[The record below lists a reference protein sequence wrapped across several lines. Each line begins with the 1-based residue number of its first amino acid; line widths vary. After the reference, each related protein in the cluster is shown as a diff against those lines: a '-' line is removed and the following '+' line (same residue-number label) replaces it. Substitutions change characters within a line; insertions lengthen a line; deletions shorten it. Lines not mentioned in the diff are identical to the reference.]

1 MICTSIQNKTY
12 DEILAILDDP
22 WIEMAEIRLD
32 RCDLSDEEI
41 EDLFANTDTPLI
53 ATCRIV
59 EVGAKEAERRLG
71 VAIRAGARFADLEVE
86 ADAGFSK
93 RFRSACEECG
103 TEIIRSFHDYAGT
116 PDLEYLQQL
125 RDRCYRYGADIAK
138 IVVTAHTEDDVKR
151 VMALYGAGG
160 FNAHLSAHGGGRDG
174 ARKASDVGSPGAAGV
189 LGAEPPQTGKGLLA
203 FAMGPLG
210 RDTRIACLKAG
221 APFSYAT
228 LSDAEATAP
237 GQIDYITMHR
247 EVYGSWR
254 GFFRNSLQMP
264 ASKSFAQR
272 AIIAAALAD
281 GRSHLRG
288 YSPCADSES
297 ALEVAR
303 TLGAKVRIDGST
315 LTIDGI
321 GGAHTSLETLH
332 TGESGLLTRLMIPLM
347 AAINDCP
354 VTITGEKTLT
364 HRPLKGVSDIMASF
378 GVIVRESTV
387 PMRVE
392 GRIIPGVAEIS
403 GKDGSQLISGLLTA
417 LPLFDKPSTLIVT
430 DPKSIPYMF
439 ITCDVLKHFGIK
451 ISSEMEGDEKMIEEQ
466 DWSGCT
472 GVTFKI
478 RGGQKYHAADFD
490 IEGDWSSAAPFLVAG
505 ALYGKAE
512 VSGLDTSSLQADLS
526 IADIL
531 VEAGAVVSEMDGAVC
546 VSRAPLEAIS
556 VDLNN
561 APDIFPIVSVLA
573 AFCAGESVISG
584 VGRLVGKESN
594 RCEAILEMLS
604 GLGVQA
610 SVVGDELHVVGE
622 TLTSRLLNGR
632 LLRGGAFTSRG
643 DHRMAMAL
651 KIASLG
657 ASPAAGSASAGQA
670 PAQAAGLAGPI
681 TIDDT
686 ACVAKSFPGF
696 WEMFD

>member
-1 MICTSIQNKTY
+1 
-12 DEILAILDDP
+12 
-22 WIEMAEIRLD
+22 
-32 RCDLSDEEI
+32 
-41 EDLFANTDTPLI
+41 
-53 ATCRIV
+53 
-59 EVGAKEAERRLG
+59 
-71 VAIRAGARFADLEVE
+71 
-86 ADAGFSK
+86 
-93 RFRSACEECG
+93 
-103 TEIIRSFHDYAGT
+103 
-116 PDLEYLQQL
+116 
-125 RDRCYRYGADIAK
+125 
-138 IVVTAHTEDDVKR
+138 
-151 VMALYGAGG
+151 
-160 FNAHLSAHGGGRDG
+160 
-174 ARKASDVGSPGAAGV
+174 
-189 LGAEPPQTGKGLLA
+189 
-203 FAMGPLG
+203 
-210 RDTRIACLKAG
+210 
-221 APFSYAT
+221 
-228 LSDAEATAP
+228 
-237 GQIDYITMHR
+237 MHR
-247 EVYGSWR
+247 EVYGDWR

-288 YSPCADSES
+288 YSPCDDSES
-297 ALEVAR
+297 ALAVAR
-303 TLGAKVRIDGST
+303 ALGAKVRVDGST

-321 GGAHTSLETLH
+321 GGAHTNLETLH

-347 AAINDCP
+347 ATINDCP

-364 HRPLKGVSDIMASF
+364 RRPLKGVSDIMASF
-378 GVIVRESTV
+378 GVIVRENTV
-387 PMRVE
+387 PMRVD

-439 ITCDVLKHFGIK
+439 ITCDVLKRFGIK
-451 ISSEMEGDEKMIEEQ
+451 ISSEMEGDEKMLEEQ

-505 ALYGKAE
+505 ALFGKAE
-512 VSGLDTSSLQADLS
+512 VLGLDTSSLQADLT

-531 VEAGAVVSEMDGAVC
+531 VEAGAVVSELDDAVC
-546 VSRAPLEAIS
+546 VSRAPLEAFAA
-556 VDLNN
+556 DLNN

-594 RCEAILEMLS
+594 RCKAILEMLS

-610 SVVGDELHVVGE
+610 SVVGDDLHIVGE

-632 LLRGGAFTSRG
+632 LLHGGSFTSRG

-651 KIASLG
+651 KIASFG
-657 ASPAAGSASAGQA
+657 ATPAGPASA
-670 PAQAAGLAGPI
+670 AGPI
-681 TIDDT
+681 TIDDP

>member
-12 DEILAILDDP
+12 DEILALLDDP

-103 TEIIRSFHDYAGT
+103 TEIIRSFHDYSGT

-138 IVVTAHTEDDVKR
+138 IVVTAHSADDAAR
-151 VMALYGAGG
+151 VMDLYGDC
-160 FNAHLSAHGGGRDG
+160 NNL
-174 ARKASDVGSPGAAGV
+174 V
-189 LGAEPPQTGKGLLA
+189 A
-203 FAMGPLG
+203 FAMGEAG

-221 APFSYAT
+221 APFSYAS

-247 EVYGSWR
+247 EVYGNWR

-347 AAINDCP
+347 AAINDRP

-378 GVIVRESTV
+378 GVIVRENTV
-387 PMRVE
+387 PLHVE

-417 LPLFDKPSTLIVT
+417 LPLFDKPSTLIIT

-451 ISSEMEGDEKMIEEQ
+451 ISSEMEGDEKMLEEQ

-478 RGGQKYHAADFD
+478 RGGQH
-490 IEGDWSSAAPFLVAG
+490 
-505 ALYGKAE
+505 
-512 VSGLDTSSLQADLS
+512 
-526 IADIL
+526 
-531 VEAGAVVSEMDGAVC
+531 
-546 VSRAPLEAIS
+546 
-556 VDLNN
+556 
-561 APDIFPIVSVLA
+561 
-573 AFCAGESVISG
+573 
-584 VGRLVGKESN
+584 
-594 RCEAILEMLS
+594 
-604 GLGVQA
+604 
-610 SVVGDELHVVGE
+610 
-622 TLTSRLLNGR
+622 
-632 LLRGGAFTSRG
+632 
-643 DHRMAMAL
+643 
-651 KIASLG
+651 
-657 ASPAAGSASAGQA
+657 
-670 PAQAAGLAGPI
+670 
-681 TIDDT
+681 
-686 ACVAKSFPGF
+686 
-696 WEMFD
+696 

>member
-12 DEILAILDDP
+12 DEILALLDDP

-103 TEIIRSFHDYAGT
+103 TEIIRSFHDYSGT

-138 IVVTAHTEDDVKR
+138 IVVTAHSEDDVKR
-151 VMALYGAGG
+151 VMALYDAGG
-160 FNAHLSAHGGGRDG
+160 PNGR
-174 ARKASDVGSPGAAGV
+174 AMRE
-189 LGAEPPQTGKGLLA
+189 LGAPCGTQSRPLPVADGRGLLA

-221 APFSYAT
+221 APFSYAS

-347 AAINDCP
+347 ATINDCP

-417 LPLFDKPSTLIVT
+417 LPLFDKPSTLIIT

-451 ISSEMEGDEKMIEEQ
+451 ISSEMEGDEKMLEEQ

-505 ALYGKAE
+505 ALFGKAE

-657 ASPAAGSASAGQA
+657 AAK
-670 PAQAAGLAGPI
+670 PI

>member
-12 DEILAILDDP
+12 DEILALLDDP

-32 RCDLSDEEI
+32 RCALSDEEI

-93 RFRSACEECG
+93 RFRSMCEECG
-103 TEIIRSFHDYAGT
+103 TEIIRSFHDYSGT
-116 PDLEYLQQL
+116 PDLEYLQQV

-138 IVVTAHTEDDVKR
+138 VV
-151 VMALYGAGG
+151 VMAHNAEDATRIIELY
-160 FNAHLSAHGGGRDG
+160 DG
-174 ARKASDVGSPGAAGV
+174 HPLV
-189 LGAEPPQTGKGLLA
+189 A
-203 FAMGPLG
+203 FAMGPEG
-210 RDTRIACLKAG
+210 RETRIECLKAG
-221 APFSYAT
+221 APFSYAC
-228 LSDAEATAP
+228 LPEEATAP

-254 GFFRNSLQMP
+254 GFFRNSLQVP

-272 AIIAAALAD
+272 AIIAASLAD

-288 YSPCADSES
+288 YSPCDDSES
-297 ALEVAR
+297 ALAVAR
-303 TLGAKVRIDGST
+303 ALGAKVRVDGSK

-321 GGAHTSLETLH
+321 GGAHTNLETLH

-347 AAINDCP
+347 ATINDCP

-364 HRPLKGVSDIMASF
+364 RRPLKGVSDIMASF

-387 PMRVE
+387 PMHVD

-439 ITCDVLKHFGIK
+439 ITCDVLKRFGIK
-451 ISSEMEGDEKMIEEQ
+451 ISSEMEGDEKMLEEQ

-512 VSGLDTSSLQADLS
+512 VSGLDTSSLQADLT

-531 VEAGAVVSEMDGAVC
+531 VEAGAVVSELDEAVC
-546 VSRAPLEAIS
+546 VSRAPLEAFAA
-556 VDLNN
+556 DLNN

-604 GLGVQA
+604 GLGVEA
-610 SVVGDELHVVGE
+610 SVVGDDLHIVGE

-632 LLRGGAFTSRG
+632 LLHGGTFTSRG

-657 ASPAAGSASAGQA
+657 VSPAAGSASAGQA

-681 TIDDT
+681 AIDDT

>member
-1 MICTSIQNKTY
+1 MICTCIQNKSY
-12 DEILAILDDP
+12 DEIFSLLDDP

-32 RCDLSDEEI
+32 RCSLSDEEI
-41 EDLFANTDTPLI
+41 EDLFGNTDTPLI
-53 ATCRIV
+53 ATCRIA
-59 EVGAKEAERRLG
+59 EVGAKEAERLLG
-71 VAIRAGARFADLEVE
+71 LAIRAGARFADLEVE

-93 RFRSACEECG
+93 RFRAVCEECG
-103 TEIIRSFHDYAGT
+103 TEIIRSFHDFSGT
-116 PDLEYLQQL
+116 PDLEYLQQV

-138 IVVTAHTEDDVKR
+138 VVVTARNEADAER
-151 VMALYGAGG
+151 VLALYG
-160 FNAHLSAHGGGRDG
+160 S
-174 ARKASDVGSPGAAGV
+174 VIPG
-189 LGAEPPQTGKGLLA
+189 LTGNLLA
-203 FAMGPLG
+203 FAMGEPG
-210 RDTRIACLKAG
+210 RTTRIESLRRG
-221 APFSYAT
+221 APFAYASLT
-228 LSDAEATAP
+228 ADDATAP

-247 EVYGSWR
+247 EVYGLWR
-254 GFFRNSLQMP
+254 GFFRNTLQMP

-303 TLGAKVRIDGST
+303 TLGAKVRLDGST

-347 AAINDCP
+347 ATINDRP

-364 HRPLKGVSDIMASF
+364 RRPLKGVSDIMASF
-378 GVIVRESTV
+378 GVIVRENTV

-439 ITCDVLKHFGIK
+439 ITCDVLKHFGIR
-451 ISSEMEGDEKMIEEQ
+451 ISSEMEGDAKMIEEQ

-490 IEGDWSSAAPFLVAG
+490 IEGDWSSAANFLVAG
-505 ALYGKAE
+505 ALFGKAE
-512 VSGLDTSSLQADLS
+512 VLGLDTSSLQADLS

-531 VEAGAVVSEMDGAVC
+531 VEAGAVVSELDDAVC
-546 VSRAPLEAIS
+546 VSRAPLEAFAA
-556 VDLNN
+556 DLNN

-584 VGRLVGKESN
+584 VGRLVGKESD
-594 RCEAILEMLS
+594 RASAILEMLS

-610 SVVGDELHVVGE
+610 FITGDDLHVCGE

-632 LLRGGAFTSRG
+632 LLHGGSFTSRA

-651 KIASLG
+651 RIAALG
-657 ASPAAGSASAGQA
+657 ATSPV
-670 PAQAAGLAGPI
+670 I
-681 TIDDT
+681 IDDT
-686 ACVAKSFPGF
+686 ACVAKSFPTF

>member
-12 DEILAILDDP
+12 DEILALLDDP

-103 TEIIRSFHDYAGT
+103 TEIIRSFHDFSGT
-116 PDLEYLQQL
+116 PDLEYLQQV

-138 IVVTAHTEDDVKR
+138 IVVTAHSADDAAR
-151 VMALYGAGG
+151 VLALY
-160 FNAHLSAHGGGRDG
+160 DG
-174 ARKASDVGSPGAAGV
+174 HPLV
-189 LGAEPPQTGKGLLA
+189 A
-203 FAMGPLG
+203 FAMGDAG

-221 APFSYAT
+221 APFSYAS
-228 LSDAEATAP
+228 LSDAEATAS

-247 EVYGSWR
+247 EVYGSWK

-347 AAINDCP
+347 AAINDRP

-387 PMRVE
+387 PMRVD

-417 LPLFDKPSTLIVT
+417 LPLFDKPSTLIIT

-451 ISSEMEGDEKMIEEQ
+451 ISSEMEGDEKMLEEQ

-505 ALYGKAE
+505 ALFGKAE

-561 APDIFPIVSVLA
+561 APDIFPIVSVLS

-632 LLRGGAFTSRG
+632 LLRGGAFTSHA

-657 ASPAAGSASAGQA
+657 AAE
-670 PAQAAGLAGPI
+670 PI
-681 TIDDT
+681 VIDDT
-686 ACVAKSFPGF
+686 VCVAKSFPGF

>member
-1 MICTSIQNKTY
+1 MICTSIQHKSY
-12 DEILAILDDP
+12 EEILALLDDP

-32 RCDLSDEEI
+32 RCELSDEEI

-53 ATCRIV
+53 ATCRIA
-59 EVGAKEAERRLG
+59 EVGEKKAERLLG
-71 VAIRAGARFADLEVE
+71 LAVRAGARFADLEVE

-93 RFRSACEECG
+93 RFRSMCEECG
-103 TEIIRSFHDYAGT
+103 TEIIRSFHDFEGT
-116 PDLEYLQQL
+116 PDLEYLQQV

-138 IVVTAHTEDDVKR
+138 VVVTAHNAEDATR
-151 VMALYGAGG
+151 IIELY
-160 FNAHLSAHGGGRDG
+160 DG
-174 ARKASDVGSPGAAGV
+174 HPLV
-189 LGAEPPQTGKGLLA
+189 A
-203 FAMGPLG
+203 FAMGPEG
-210 RDTRIACLKAG
+210 RETRIECLKAG
-221 APFSYAT
+221 APFSYAC
-228 LSDAEATAP
+228 LPEEATAP
-237 GQIDYITMHR
+237 GQIDYLTMHR
-247 EVYGSWR
+247 EVYGDWR

-288 YSPCADSES
+288 YSPCDDSES
-297 ALEVAR
+297 ALAVAR
-303 TLGAKVRIDGST
+303 ALGAKVRVDGST

-321 GGAHTSLETLH
+321 GGAHTNLETLH

-347 AAINDCP
+347 ATINDCP

-364 HRPLKGVSDIMASF
+364 RRPLKGVSDIMASF

-387 PMRVE
+387 PMRVD

-439 ITCDVLKHFGIK
+439 ITCDVLKRFGIK
-451 ISSEMEGDEKMIEEQ
+451 ISSEMEGDEKMIEDQ

-512 VSGLDTSSLQADLS
+512 VSGLDTSSLQADLT

-594 RCEAILEMLS
+594 RAEAILEMLS

-610 SVVGDELHVVGE
+610 FIAGDDLHVAGE
-622 TLTSRLLNGR
+622 TLTSRVLNGR
-632 LLRGGAFTSRG
+632 LLRGGAFTSRA

-657 ASPAAGSASAGQA
+657 ASE
-670 PAQAAGLAGPI
+670 PI

-696 WEMFD
+696 WEMFA

>member
-1 MICTSIQNKTY
+1 MICTCIQHRSY
-12 DEILAILDDP
+12 EEILAILDDP
-22 WIEMAEIRLD
+22 WVEMAEIRLD
-32 RCDLSDEEI
+32 RCQLSDDEI

-53 ATCRIV
+53 ATCRIS

-71 VAIRAGARFADLEVE
+71 VAIRAGARFADLEIE
-86 ADAGFSK
+86 ADVAFSK
-93 RFRSACEECG
+93 RFRSVCEECG
-103 TEIIRSFHDYAGT
+103 TEIIRSFHDFSGT
-116 PDLEYLQQL
+116 PDLEYLKQV

-138 IVVTAHTEDDVKR
+138 VVVTAHTPEDAARVLELYKMPGLAGHDGS
-151 VMALYGAGG
+151 VMA
-160 FNAHLSAHGGGRDG
+160 
-174 ARKASDVGSPGAAGV
+174 GS
-189 LGAEPPQTGKGLLA
+189 TGQPLVA
-203 FAMGPLG
+203 FAMGDAG
-210 RDTRIACLKAG
+210 RDTRIDCLKAG
-221 APFSYAT
+221 APFSYAALDEGDT
-228 LSDAEATAP
+228 TAP
-237 GQIDYITMHR
+237 GQIDFVTMHR
-247 EVYGSWR
+247 EVYGSWK
-254 GFFRNSLQMP
+254 GFFRNTLQMP

-288 YSPCADSES
+288 YSPCEDSES
-297 ALEVAR
+297 ALAAAR
-303 TLGAKVRIDGST
+303 ALGAKVRIDGST
-315 LTIDGI
+315 ISIDGI

-347 AAINDCP
+347 ATINDCA
-354 VTITGEKTLT
+354 VTITGEKTLSR
-364 HRPLKGVSDIMASF
+364 RPLKGVSDIMASF
-378 GVIVRESTV
+378 GVIVRENTV
-387 PMRVE
+387 PMKVE
-392 GRIIPGVAEIS
+392 GRIVPGVAEIS

-417 LPLFDKPSTLIVT
+417 LPLFEKPSTLIVT
-430 DPKSIPYMF
+430 EPKSIPYMF

-451 ISSEMEGDEKMIEEQ
+451 ISAEMEGDAKMIEEQ

-478 RGGQKYHAADFD
+478 KGGQKYHAADFD

-505 ALYGKAE
+505 ALFGKAE
-512 VSGLDTSSLQADLS
+512 VQGLDTSSLQADLT

-531 VEAGAVVSEMDGAVC
+531 VEAGAVVSELDESVC

-573 AFCAGESVISG
+573 AFCAGESVLSG
-584 VGRLVGKESN
+584 AGRLVGKESN
-594 RCEAILEMLS
+594 RAEAILEMLS
-604 GLGVQA
+604 GLGVRA
-610 SVVGDELHVVGE
+610 WIAGDDLHVCGE
-622 TLTSRLLNGR
+622 TLTSRLMNGR
-632 LLRGGAFTSRG
+632 MLRGGAFTSRG

-657 ASPAAGSASAGQA
+657 ASSP
-670 PAQAAGLAGPI
+670 LL
-681 TIDDT
+681 IDDT

>member
-1 MICTSIQNKTY
+1 MICTCIQHRSY
-12 DEILAILDDP
+12 EEILAILDDP
-22 WIEMAEIRLD
+22 WVEMAEIRLD
-32 RCDLSDEEI
+32 RCQLSDDEI

-53 ATCRIV
+53 ATCRIS

-71 VAIRAGARFADLEVE
+71 VAIRAGARFADLEIE
-86 ADAGFSK
+86 ADVAFSK
-93 RFRSACEECG
+93 RFRSVCEECG
-103 TEIIRSFHDYAGT
+103 TEIIRSFHDFSGT
-116 PDLEYLQQL
+116 PDLEYLRQV

-138 IVVTAHTEDDVKR
+138 VVVTAHTADDAARVLELYKMPGLAGHDGS
-151 VMALYGAGG
+151 VMAGSTG
-160 FNAHLSAHGGGRDG
+160 HLL
-174 ARKASDVGSPGAAGV
+174 V
-189 LGAEPPQTGKGLLA
+189 A
-203 FAMGPLG
+203 FAMGDAG
-210 RDTRIACLKAG
+210 RSSRIDCLKAG
-221 APFSYAT
+221 APFSYAALDEGDT
-228 LSDAEATAP
+228 TAP
-237 GQIDYITMHR
+237 GQIDFVTMHL
-247 EVYGSWR
+247 EVYGPWK
-254 GFFRNSLQMP
+254 GFFRNTLQMP

-288 YSPCADSES
+288 YSPCEDSES
-297 ALEVAR
+297 ALAAAR
-303 TLGAKVRIDGST
+303 ALGAKVRIDGST
-315 LTIDGI
+315 ISIDGI

-347 AAINDCP
+347 ATINDGP
-354 VTITGEKTLT
+354 VTITGEKTLSR
-364 HRPLKGVSDIMASF
+364 RPLKGVSDIMASF
-378 GVIVRESTV
+378 GVIVRENTV
-387 PMRVE
+387 PMKVE

-417 LPLFDKPSTLIVT
+417 LPLFEKPSTVIVT

-451 ISSEMEGDEKMIEEQ
+451 ISAEMEGDAKMIEEQ

-478 RGGQKYHAADFD
+478 KGGQKYHAADFD

-505 ALYGKAE
+505 ALFGKAE
-512 VSGLDTSSLQADLS
+512 VQGLDTSSLQADLT

-531 VEAGAVVSEMDGAVC
+531 VEAGAVVSELDESVC

-573 AFCAGESVISG
+573 AFCAGESVLSG
-584 VGRLVGKESN
+584 AGRLVSKESN
-594 RCEAILEMLS
+594 RAEAILEMLS
-604 GLGVQA
+604 GLGVRA
-610 SVVGDELHVVGE
+610 WIAGDDLHVCGE
-622 TLTSRLLNGR
+622 TLTSRLMNGR
-632 LLRGGAFTSRG
+632 MLRGGAFTSRG

-657 ASPAAGSASAGQA
+657 ASSP
-670 PAQAAGLAGPI
+670 LL
-681 TIDDT
+681 IDDT

>member
-1 MICTSIQNKTY
+1 MICTTIQNKTY
-12 DEILAILDDP
+12 DEILALLDDP

-32 RCDLSDEEI
+32 RCRLSNDEI

-53 ATCRIV
+53 ATCRIS
-59 EVGAKEAERRLG
+59 EVGAKEAERRLS
-71 VAIRAGARFADLEVE
+71 VAIRAGARFADLELE
-86 ADAGFSK
+86 ADAAFSK
-93 RFRSACEECG
+93 RFRSICEECG
-103 TEIIRSFHDYAGT
+103 TEIIRSFHDFSGT
-116 PDLEYLQQL
+116 PDLEYLKQV

-138 IVVTAHTEDDVKR
+138 IVVTAHSVDDAAR
-151 VMALYGAGG
+151 VMALYGAGEPD
-160 FNAHLSAHGGGRDG
+160 GR
-174 ARKASDVGSPGAAGV
+174 AMRE
-189 LGAEPPQTGKGLLA
+189 LGAPCGTQSRPLPVADGRGLLA

-210 RDTRIACLKAG
+210 RDTRIECLKRG
-221 APFSYAT
+221 APFSYAS
-228 LSDAEATAP
+228 LSDKEAAAP
-237 GQIDYITMHR
+237 GQIDYLTMHR

-272 AIIAAALAD
+272 AIIAAALAE

-288 YSPCADSES
+288 YSPCADSEA
-297 ALEVAR
+297 ALEAAR
-303 TLGAKVRIDGST
+303 TLGAKIRIDGST

-321 GGAHTSLETLH
+321 GGTHTNLETLH

-347 AAINDCP
+347 ATINDCP

-378 GVIVRESTV
+378 GVIVRENTV
-387 PMRVE
+387 PMHVE

-417 LPLFDKPSTLIVT
+417 LPLFEKPSTLIIT
-430 DPKSIPYMF
+430 EPKSIPHMF

-451 ISSEMEGDEKMIEEQ
+451 ISAEMEGDEKMIEEQ

-478 RGGQKYHAADFD
+478 RGGQHYHAADFD
-490 IEGDWSSAAPFLVAG
+490 IEGDWSSAANFLVAG
-505 ALYGKAE
+505 AIYGKAE
-512 VSGLDTSSLQADLS
+512 VEGLDTKSLQADLT

-531 VEAGAVVSEMDGAVC
+531 VEAGAVVSELDGAVC
-546 VSRAPLEAIS
+546 ISRAPLEAFET
-556 VDLNN
+556 DLNN
-561 APDIFPIVSVLA
+561 APDIFPIVSILA
-573 AFCAGESVISG
+573 AFCEGESVISG
-584 VGRLVGKESN
+584 AGRLVGKESN
-594 RCEAILEMLS
+594 RAEAILEMLS
-604 GLGVQA
+604 GLGVSA
-610 SVVGDELHVVGE
+610 RIEGDDLHVAGE

-632 LLRGGAFTSRG
+632 MLKGGSSTSRG

-651 KIASLG
+651 KIASIG
-657 ASPAAGSASAGQA
+657 ADGP
-670 PAQAAGLAGPI
+670 LA
-681 TIDDT
+681 IDDT

>member
-12 DEILAILDDP
+12 DEILALLDDP

-32 RCDLSDEEI
+32 RCELSDEEI

-103 TEIIRSFHDYAGT
+103 TEIIRSFHDFSGT
-116 PDLEYLQQL
+116 PDLEYLQQV

-138 IVVTAHTEDDVKR
+138 IVVTAHSADDAAR
-151 VMALYGAGG
+151 VLALYGAGEPCG
-160 FNAHLSAHGGGRDG
+160 TQSRPLPVADGR
-174 ARKASDVGSPGAAGV
+174 
-189 LGAEPPQTGKGLLA
+189 GLLA

-221 APFSYAT
+221 APFSYAS
-228 LSDAEATAP
+228 LSDAEATAS

-247 EVYGSWR
+247 EVYGSWK

-387 PMRVE
+387 PMRVD

-417 LPLFDKPSTLIVT
+417 LPLFDKPSTLIIT

-451 ISSEMEGDEKMIEEQ
+451 ISSEMEGDEKMLEEQ

-505 ALYGKAE
+505 ALFGKAE

-657 ASPAAGSASAGQA
+657 AAE
-670 PAQAAGLAGPI
+670 PI

>member
-1 MICTSIQNKTY
+1 MICTCIQHRSY
-12 DEILAILDDP
+12 EEILAILDDP
-22 WIEMAEIRLD
+22 WVEMAEIRLD
-32 RCDLSDEEI
+32 RCQLSDDEI

-53 ATCRIV
+53 ATCRIS

-71 VAIRAGARFADLEVE
+71 VAIRAGARFADLEIE
-86 ADAGFSK
+86 ADVAFSK
-93 RFRSACEECG
+93 RFRSVCEECG
-103 TEIIRSFHDYAGT
+103 TEIIRSFHDFSGT
-116 PDLEYLQQL
+116 PDLEYLKQV

-138 IVVTAHTEDDVKR
+138 VVVTAHTPEDAARVLELYKMPGQAGHDGS
-151 VMALYGAGG
+151 VMA
-160 FNAHLSAHGGGRDG
+160 
-174 ARKASDVGSPGAAGV
+174 GS
-189 LGAEPPQTGKGLLA
+189 TGQPLVA
-203 FAMGPLG
+203 FAMGDAG
-210 RDTRIACLKAG
+210 RSSRIACLKAG
-221 APFSYAT
+221 APFSYAALDEGDT
-228 LSDAEATAP
+228 TAP
-237 GQIDYITMHR
+237 GQIDFVTMHR
-247 EVYGSWR
+247 EVYGPWK
-254 GFFRNSLQMP
+254 GFFRNTLQMP

-288 YSPCADSES
+288 YSPCEDSES
-297 ALEVAR
+297 ALAAAR
-303 TLGAKVRIDGST
+303 ALGAKVRIDGST
-315 LTIDGI
+315 ISIDGI

-347 AAINDCP
+347 ATINDGP
-354 VTITGEKTLT
+354 VTITGEKTLSR
-364 HRPLKGVSDIMASF
+364 RPLKGVSDIMASF
-378 GVIVRESTV
+378 GVIVRENTV
-387 PMRVE
+387 PMKVE
-392 GRIIPGVAEIS
+392 GRIVPGVAEIS

-451 ISSEMEGDEKMIEEQ
+451 ISAEMEGDAKMIEEQ

-478 RGGQKYHAADFD
+478 KGGQKYHAADFD

-505 ALYGKAE
+505 ALFGKAE
-512 VSGLDTSSLQADLS
+512 VQGLDTSSLQADLT

-531 VEAGAVVSEMDGAVC
+531 VEAGAVVSELDESVC

-573 AFCAGESVISG
+573 AFCAGESVLSG
-584 VGRLVGKESN
+584 AGRLVGKESN
-594 RCEAILEMLS
+594 RAEAILEMLS
-604 GLGVQA
+604 GLGVRA
-610 SVVGDELHVVGE
+610 WIAGDDLHVCGE
-622 TLTSRLLNGR
+622 TLTSRLMNGR
-632 LLRGGAFTSRG
+632 MLRGGAFTSRG

-657 ASPAAGSASAGQA
+657 ASSP
-670 PAQAAGLAGPI
+670 LH
-681 TIDDT
+681 IDDT

>member
-1 MICTSIQNKTY
+1 MICTCIQNKSY
-12 DEILAILDDP
+12 DEILALLDDP

-32 RCDLSDEEI
+32 RCILSDEEI
-41 EDLFANTDTPLI
+41 EDLFGNTDTPLI
-53 ATCRIV
+53 ATCRIA

-71 VAIRAGARFADLEVE
+71 LAIRAGARFADLEVE

-93 RFRSACEECG
+93 RFRAACEECG
-103 TEIIRSFHDYAGT
+103 TEIIRSFHDFSGT
-116 PDLEYLQQL
+116 PDLEYLQQV

-138 IVVTAHTEDDVKR
+138 VVVTAHDEADAAR
-151 VMALYGAGG
+151 VLALYDDC
-160 FNAHLSAHGGGRDG
+160 NNLI
-174 ARKASDVGSPGAAGV
+174 
-189 LGAEPPQTGKGLLA
+189 A
-203 FAMGPLG
+203 FAMGPSG
-210 RDTRIACLKAG
+210 TPSRIDSLRRG
-221 APFSYAT
+221 APFAYAS
-228 LSDAEATAP
+228 LSDSDATAP
-237 GQIDYITMHR
+237 GQIDYVTMHR
-247 EVYGSWR
+247 EVYGPWR

-272 AIIAAALAD
+272 AIIAAALAE

-303 TLGAKVRIDGST
+303 TLGAKVRLDGST

-321 GGAHTSLETLH
+321 GGKHTSLETLH

-347 AAINDCP
+347 ATINDCP

-364 HRPLKGVSDIMASF
+364 RRPLKGVSDIMASF
-378 GVIVRESTV
+378 GVIVRENTV
-387 PMRVE
+387 PMHVE

-403 GKDGSQLISGLLTA
+403 GKDGSQLISGLLGA

-490 IEGDWSSAAPFLVAG
+490 IEGDWSSAANFLVAG
-505 ALYGKAE
+505 AIFGKAE

-526 IADIL
+526 IADVL
-531 VEAGAVVSEMDGAVC
+531 VEAGAVVSELDGAVC

-561 APDIFPIVSVLA
+561 APDLFPIVSVLA

-584 VGRLVGKESN
+584 AGRLVGKESD
-594 RCEAILEMLS
+594 RASAILEMLS
-604 GLGVQA
+604 GLGVRA
-610 SVVGDELHVVGE
+610 GISGDEMHIIGE

-632 LLRGGAFTSRG
+632 LLNGGSFTSRG

-657 ASPAAGSASAGQA
+657 AS
-670 PAQAAGLAGPI
+670 GPI
-681 TIDDT
+681 AIDDT

>member
-1 MICTSIQNKTY
+1 MICTCIQNKSY
-12 DEILAILDDP
+12 DEILALLDDP

-32 RCDLSDEEI
+32 RCQLSDEEI
-41 EDLFANTDTPLI
+41 EDLFGNTDTPLI
-53 ATCRIV
+53 ATCRIA

-71 VAIRAGARFADLEVE
+71 LAIRAGARFADLEVE

-93 RFRSACEECG
+93 RFRAVCEECG
-103 TEIIRSFHDYAGT
+103 TEIIRSFHDFSGT
-116 PDLEYLQQL
+116 PDLEYLQQV

-138 IVVTAHTEDDVKR
+138 VVVTAHSADDAAR
-151 VMALYGAGG
+151 VLALYGMADQVG
-160 FNAHLSAHGGGRDG
+160 HDG
-174 ARKASDVGSPGAAGV
+174 VIPGHNTVIPGTSVIPGS
-189 LGAEPPQTGKGLLA
+189 TGNLIA
-203 FAMGPLG
+203 FAMNPAG
-210 RDTRIACLKAG
+210 RATRIESLRRG
-221 APFSYAT
+221 APFAYAS
-228 LSDAEATAP
+228 LSDSDATAP

-247 EVYGSWR
+247 EVYGPWR
-254 GFFRNSLQMP
+254 GFFRNTLQMP

-303 TLGAKVRIDGST
+303 ALGAKVRIDGST

-321 GGAHTSLETLH
+321 GGKHTSLETLH

-347 AAINDCP
+347 ATINDCP

-364 HRPLKGVSDIMASF
+364 RRPLKGVSDIMASF
-378 GVIVRESTV
+378 GVIVRENTV
-387 PMRVE
+387 PMHVE

-439 ITCDVLKHFGIK
+439 ITCDVLKHFGIR
-451 ISSEMEGDEKMIEEQ
+451 ISSEMEGDAKMIEEQ

-490 IEGDWSSAAPFLVAG
+490 IEGDWSSAANFLVAG
-505 ALYGKAE
+505 ALFGKAE
-512 VSGLDTSSLQADLS
+512 VLGLDTSSLQADLS

-531 VEAGAVVSEMDGAVC
+531 VEAGAVVSEMDDAVC
-546 VSRAPLEAIS
+546 VSRAPLEAFTA
-556 VDLNN
+556 DLNN

-573 AFCAGESVISG
+573 AFCAGESVLAG
-584 VGRLVGKESN
+584 AGRLAGKESD
-594 RCEAILEMLS
+594 RASAILEMLS
-604 GLGVQA
+604 GLGVRA
-610 SVVGDELHVVGE
+610 FISGDELHVFGE

-632 LLRGGAFTSRG
+632 LLHGGSFTSRG

-657 ASPAAGSASAGQA
+657 ASS
-670 PAQAAGLAGPI
+670 PI

-686 ACVAKSFPGF
+686 ACVAKSFPTF

>member
-1 MICTSIQNKTY
+1 MICTCIQHRSY
-12 DEILAILDDP
+12 EEILAILDDP
-22 WIEMAEIRLD
+22 WVEMAEIRLD
-32 RCDLSDEEI
+32 RCQLSDDEI

-53 ATCRIV
+53 ATCRIS

-71 VAIRAGARFADLEVE
+71 VAIRAGARFADLEIE
-86 ADAGFSK
+86 ADVAFSK
-93 RFRSACEECG
+93 RFRSVCEECG
-103 TEIIRSFHDYAGT
+103 TEIIRSFHDFSGT
-116 PDLEYLQQL
+116 PDLEYLKQV

-138 IVVTAHTEDDVKR
+138 VAVTAHTPEDAARVLELYKMPGQAGHDGS
-151 VMALYGAGG
+151 VMA
-160 FNAHLSAHGGGRDG
+160 
-174 ARKASDVGSPGAAGV
+174 GS
-189 LGAEPPQTGKGLLA
+189 TGQPLVA
-203 FAMGPLG
+203 FAMGDAG
-210 RDTRIACLKAG
+210 RDTRIDCLKAG
-221 APFSYAT
+221 APFSYAALDEGDT
-228 LSDAEATAP
+228 TAP
-237 GQIDYITMHR
+237 GQIDFVTMHL
-247 EVYGSWR
+247 EVYGPWK
-254 GFFRNSLQMP
+254 GFFRNTLQMP

-288 YSPCADSES
+288 YSPCEDSES
-297 ALEVAR
+297 ALAAAR
-303 TLGAKVRIDGST
+303 ALGAKVRIDGST
-315 LTIDGI
+315 ISIDGI

-347 AAINDCP
+347 ATINDGP
-354 VTITGEKTLT
+354 VTITGEKTLSR
-364 HRPLKGVSDIMASF
+364 RPLKGVSDIMASF
-378 GVIVRESTV
+378 GVIVRENTV
-387 PMRVE
+387 PMKVE

-417 LPLFDKPSTLIVT
+417 LPLFERPSTLIVT
-430 DPKSIPYMF
+430 EPKSIPYMF

-451 ISSEMEGDEKMIEEQ
+451 ISAEMEGDAKMIEEQ

-478 RGGQKYHAADFD
+478 KGGQKYHAADFD

-505 ALYGKAE
+505 ALFGKAE
-512 VSGLDTSSLQADLS
+512 VQGLDTSSLQADLT

-531 VEAGAVVSEMDGAVC
+531 VEAGAVVSELDESVC

-561 APDIFPIVSVLA
+561 APDIFPIVSVLS
-573 AFCAGESVISG
+573 AFCAGESVLSG
-584 VGRLVGKESN
+584 AGRLVGKESN
-594 RCEAILEMLS
+594 RAEAILEMLS
-604 GLGVQA
+604 GLGVRA
-610 SVVGDELHVVGE
+610 WIAGDDLHVCGE
-622 TLTSRLLNGR
+622 TLTSRLMNGR
-632 LLRGGAFTSRG
+632 MLRGGAFTSRG

-657 ASPAAGSASAGQA
+657 ASSP
-670 PAQAAGLAGPI
+670 LL
-681 TIDDT
+681 IDDT

>member
-1 MICTSIQNKTY
+1 MICTCIQHRSY
-12 DEILAILDDP
+12 EEILAILDDP
-22 WIEMAEIRLD
+22 WVEMAEIRLD
-32 RCDLSDEEI
+32 RCQLSDDEI

-53 ATCRIV
+53 ATCRIS

-71 VAIRAGARFADLEVE
+71 VAIRAGARFADLEIE
-86 ADAGFSK
+86 ADVAFSK
-93 RFRSACEECG
+93 RFRSVCEECG
-103 TEIIRSFHDYAGT
+103 TEIIRSFHDFSGT
-116 PDLEYLQQL
+116 PDLEYLKQV

-138 IVVTAHTEDDVKR
+138 VVVTAHTADDAARVLELYKMPGQAGHDGS
-151 VMALYGAGG
+151 VMA
-160 FNAHLSAHGGGRDG
+160 
-174 ARKASDVGSPGAAGV
+174 GS
-189 LGAEPPQTGKGLLA
+189 TGQPLVA
-203 FAMGPLG
+203 FAMGDAG
-210 RDTRIACLKAG
+210 RSSRIDCLKAG
-221 APFSYAT
+221 APFSYAALDEGDT
-228 LSDAEATAP
+228 TAP
-237 GQIDYITMHR
+237 GQIDFVTMHR
-247 EVYGSWR
+247 EVYGPWK
-254 GFFRNSLQMP
+254 GFFRNTLQMP

-288 YSPCADSES
+288 YSPCEDSES
-297 ALEVAR
+297 ALAAAR
-303 TLGAKVRIDGST
+303 ALGAKVRIDGST
-315 LTIDGI
+315 ISIDGI

-347 AAINDCP
+347 ATINDGP
-354 VTITGEKTLT
+354 VTITGEKTLSR
-364 HRPLKGVSDIMASF
+364 RPLKGVSDIMASF
-378 GVIVRESTV
+378 GVIVRENTV
-387 PMRVE
+387 PMKVE
-392 GRIIPGVAEIS
+392 GRIVPGVAEIS

-417 LPLFDKPSTLIVT
+417 LPLFEKPSTLIVT
-430 DPKSIPYMF
+430 EPKSIPYMF

-451 ISSEMEGDEKMIEEQ
+451 ISAEMEGDAKMIEEQ

-478 RGGQKYHAADFD
+478 KGGQKYHAADFD

-505 ALYGKAE
+505 ALFGKAE
-512 VSGLDTSSLQADLS
+512 VQGLDTSSLQADLT

-531 VEAGAVVSEMDGAVC
+531 VEAGAVVSELDESVC

-573 AFCAGESVISG
+573 AFCAGESVLSG
-584 VGRLVGKESN
+584 AGRLVGKESN
-594 RCEAILEMLS
+594 RAEAILEMLS
-604 GLGVQA
+604 GLGVRA
-610 SVVGDELHVVGE
+610 WIAGDDLHVCGE
-622 TLTSRLLNGR
+622 TLTSRLMNGR
-632 LLRGGAFTSRG
+632 MLRGGAFTSRG

-657 ASPAAGSASAGQA
+657 ASSP
-670 PAQAAGLAGPI
+670 LV
-681 TIDDT
+681 IDDT

>member
-12 DEILAILDDP
+12 EEILALLDDP

-103 TEIIRSFHDYAGT
+103 TEIIRSFHDFSGT
-116 PDLEYLQQL
+116 PDLEYLQQV

-138 IVVTAHTEDDVKR
+138 IVVTAHSEDDVKR

-160 FNAHLSAHGGGRDG
+160 PNGR
-174 ARKASDVGSPGAAGV
+174 AMRE
-189 LGAEPPQTGKGLLA
+189 LGAPCGTQSRPLPAADGRGLLA

-210 RDTRIACLKAG
+210 RETRIECLKAG
-221 APFSYAT
+221 APFSYAC
-228 LSDAEATAP
+228 LPEEATAS

-288 YSPCADSES
+288 YSSCADSES

-303 TLGAKVRIDGST
+303 ALGAKVRVDGST

-321 GGAHTSLETLH
+321 GGAHTNLETLH

-347 AAINDCP
+347 AAINDRP

-387 PMRVE
+387 PMRVD

-451 ISSEMEGDEKMIEEQ
+451 ISSEMEGDEKMLEEQ

-505 ALYGKAE
+505 ALFGKAE

-632 LLRGGAFTSRG
+632 LLHGGTFTSRG

-657 ASPAAGSASAGQA
+657 ASPAAGSASAG
-670 PAQAAGLAGPI
+670 PI

>member
-1 MICTSIQNKTY
+1 MICTSIQHKSY
-12 DEILAILDDP
+12 EEILALLDDP

-32 RCDLSDEEI
+32 RCELSDEEI

-53 ATCRIV
+53 ATCRIA
-59 EVGAKEAERRLG
+59 EVGEKKAERLLG
-71 VAIRAGARFADLEVE
+71 LAVRAGARFADLEVE

-93 RFRSACEECG
+93 RFRAMCEECG
-103 TEIIRSFHDYAGT
+103 TEIIRSLHDFEGT
-116 PDLEYLQQL
+116 PDLEYLQQV

-138 IVVTAHTEDDVKR
+138 VVVTAHSAEDAER
-151 VMALYGAGG
+151 VLSLY
-160 FNAHLSAHGGGRDG
+160 DG
-174 ARKASDVGSPGAAGV
+174 HPLV
-189 LGAEPPQTGKGLLA
+189 A
-203 FAMGPLG
+203 FAMGPSG
-210 RDTRIACLKAG
+210 TSTRIGCLKAG
-221 APFSYAT
+221 APFSYAC
-228 LSDAEATAP
+228 LPDEPTAP
-237 GQIDYITMHR
+237 GQIDYLTMHR
-247 EVYGSWR
+247 EVYGDWR

-272 AIIAAALAD
+272 AIIAAAIGE

-288 YSPCADSES
+288 YSPCDDSES
-297 ALEVAR
+297 ALAVAR
-303 TLGAKVRIDGST
+303 ALGAKVRVDGST

-321 GGAHTSLETLH
+321 GGVHTNLETLH

-347 AAINDCP
+347 ATINDCP

-364 HRPLKGVSDIMASF
+364 RRPLKGVSDIMASF
-378 GVIVRESTV
+378 GVIVRENTV
-387 PMRVE
+387 PMRVD

-439 ITCDVLKHFGIK
+439 ITCDVLKRFGIR
-451 ISSEMEGDEKMIEEQ
+451 ISSEMEGDQKMLEEQ

-512 VSGLDTSSLQADLS
+512 VLGLDTSSLQADLT

-531 VEAGAVVSEMDGAVC
+531 VEAGAVVSELDDAVC
-546 VSRAPLEAIS
+546 VSRAPLEAFAA
-556 VDLNN
+556 DLNN

-604 GLGVQA
+604 GLGVQ
-610 SVVGDELHVVGE
+610 SFVVGDDLHVVGE

-632 LLRGGAFTSRG
+632 LLHGGDFTSRG

-651 KIASLG
+651 KIASFG
-657 ASPAAGSASAGQA
+657 ASE
-670 PAQAAGLAGPI
+670 PI
-681 TIDDT
+681 VIDDP
-686 ACVAKSFPGF
+686 ACVAKSFPAF

>member
-1 MICTSIQNKTY
+1 MICTSIQHKSY
-12 DEILAILDDP
+12 EEILALLDDP

-32 RCDLSDEEI
+32 RCSLSDEEI

-53 ATCRIV
+53 ATCRIA
-59 EVGAKEAERRLG
+59 EVGEKKAERLLG
-71 VAIRAGARFADLEVE
+71 LAVRAGARFADLEVE

-93 RFRSACEECG
+93 RFRSMCEECG
-103 TEIIRSFHDYAGT
+103 TEIIRSFHDFEGT
-116 PDLEYLQQL
+116 PDLEYLQQV

-138 IVVTAHTEDDVKR
+138 VVVTAHNAEDATR
-151 VMALYGAGG
+151 IIELY
-160 FNAHLSAHGGGRDG
+160 DG
-174 ARKASDVGSPGAAGV
+174 HPLV
-189 LGAEPPQTGKGLLA
+189 A
-203 FAMGPLG
+203 FAMGDAG
-210 RDTRIACLKAG
+210 RATRIECLKAG
-221 APFSYAT
+221 APFSYAC
-228 LSDAEATAP
+228 LPEEATAP
-237 GQIDYITMHR
+237 GQIDYLTMHR
-247 EVYGSWR
+247 EVYGDWR

-288 YSPCADSES
+288 YSPCDDSES
-297 ALEVAR
+297 ALAVAR
-303 TLGAKVRIDGST
+303 ALGAKVRVDGST

-321 GGAHTSLETLH
+321 GGAHTNLETLH

-347 AAINDCP
+347 ATINDCP

-364 HRPLKGVSDIMASF
+364 RRPLKGVSDIMASF

-387 PMRVE
+387 PMRVD

-439 ITCDVLKHFGIK
+439 ITCDVLKRFGIK
-451 ISSEMEGDEKMIEEQ
+451 ISSEMEGDEKMLEEQ

-531 VEAGAVVSEMDGAVC
+531 VEAGAVVSELDDAVC
-546 VSRAPLEAIS
+546 VSRAPLEAFAA
-556 VDLNN
+556 DLNN

-573 AFCAGESVISG
+573 AFCSGESVISG

-610 SVVGDELHVVGE
+610 SVVGDDLHIVGE

-632 LLRGGAFTSRG
+632 LLHGGTFTSRG

-657 ASPAAGSASAGQA
+657 ASE
-670 PAQAAGLAGPI
+670 PI
-681 TIDDT
+681 AIDDPS
-686 ACVAKSFPGF
+686 CVAKSFPGF

>member
-1 MICTSIQNKTY
+1 MICTSIQHKTY
-12 DEILAILDDP
+12 EEILALLDDP

-32 RCDLSDEEI
+32 RCSLADEEI

-53 ATCRIV
+53 ATCRIA
-59 EVGAKEAERRLG
+59 EAGAEEAERLLG
-71 VAIRAGARFADLEVE
+71 LAVRAGARFADLEVE

-93 RFRSACEECG
+93 RFRAMCEECG
-103 TEIIRSFHDYAGT
+103 TEIIRSFHDFSGT
-116 PDLEYLQQL
+116 PDLEYLQQV

-138 IVVTAHTEDDVKR
+138 VVVTAHSEDDAAR
-151 VMALYGAGG
+151 VLELYGVREV
-160 FNAHLSAHGGGRDG
+160 NAHLSAYGGGRDG

-189 LGAEPPQTGKGLLA
+189 LGAEPPQSKGLLA
-203 FAMGPLG
+203 FAMGDPG
-210 RDTRIACLKAG
+210 RSTRIDSLRLG
-221 APFSYAT
+221 APFAYAS

-247 EVYGSWR
+247 EVYGPWR

-272 AIIAAALAD
+272 AIIAAALAE

-297 ALEVAR
+297 ALVVAR
-303 TLGAKVRIDGST
+303 TLGAKVRVDGST

-347 AAINDCP
+347 ASINDCP

-364 HRPLKGVSDIMASF
+364 RRPLKGVSDIMASF
-378 GVIVRESTV
+378 GVIVRENTV
-387 PMRVE
+387 PMHVE

-417 LPLFDKPSTLIVT
+417 LPLFDKPSTLIVA

-451 ISSEMEGDEKMIEEQ
+451 ISAEMEGDQKMIEDQ

-490 IEGDWSSAAPFLVAG
+490 IEGDWSSAANFLVAG
-505 ALYGKAE
+505 AIYGKAE
-512 VSGLDTSSLQADLS
+512 VLGLDTSSLQADLT

-531 VEAGAVVSEMDGAVC
+531 VEAGAVVSEMDDAVC
-546 VSRAPLEAIS
+546 VSCAPLEAFEA
-556 VDLNN
+556 DLNN

-584 VGRLVGKESN
+584 AGRLVGKESN
-594 RCEAILEMLS
+594 RAEAILEMLS
-604 GLGVQA
+604 GLGVRA
-610 SVVGDELHVVGE
+610 FITGDDLHVSGE

-632 LLRGGAFTSRG
+632 LLSGGSFTSRG

-657 ASPAAGSASAGQA
+657 ASGAVE
-670 PAQAAGLAGPI
+670 
-681 TIDDT
+681 IDDT
-686 ACVAKSFPGF
+686 ACVAKSFPAF
-696 WEMFD
+696 WEMFDQL

>member
-1 MICTSIQNKTY
+1 MICTCIQHRSY
-12 DEILAILDDP
+12 EEILAILDDP
-22 WIEMAEIRLD
+22 WVEMAEIRLD
-32 RCDLSDEEI
+32 RCQLSDDEI

-53 ATCRIV
+53 ATCRIS

-71 VAIRAGARFADLEVE
+71 VAIRAGARFADLEIE
-86 ADAGFSK
+86 ADVAFSK
-93 RFRSACEECG
+93 RFRSVCEECG
-103 TEIIRSFHDYAGT
+103 TEIIRSFHDFSGT
-116 PDLEYLQQL
+116 PDLEYLKQV

-138 IVVTAHTEDDVKR
+138 VVVTAHSADDAARVLELYKMPGLAGHDGS
-151 VMALYGAGG
+151 VMA
-160 FNAHLSAHGGGRDG
+160 
-174 ARKASDVGSPGAAGV
+174 GS
-189 LGAEPPQTGKGLLA
+189 TGQPLVA
-203 FAMGPLG
+203 FAMGDAG

-221 APFSYAT
+221 APFSYAALDEGDT
-228 LSDAEATAP
+228 TAP
-237 GQIDYITMHR
+237 GQIDFVTMHR
-247 EVYGSWR
+247 EVYGSWK
-254 GFFRNSLQMP
+254 GFFRNTLQMP

-288 YSPCADSES
+288 YSPCEDSES
-297 ALEVAR
+297 ALAAAR
-303 TLGAKVRIDGST
+303 ALGAKVRIDGST
-315 LTIDGI
+315 ISIDGI

-347 AAINDCP
+347 ATINDCA
-354 VTITGEKTLT
+354 VTITGEKTLSR
-364 HRPLKGVSDIMASF
+364 RPLKGVSDIMASF
-378 GVIVRESTV
+378 GVIVRENTV
-387 PMRVE
+387 PMKVE
-392 GRIIPGVAEIS
+392 GRIVPGVAEIS

-417 LPLFDKPSTLIVT
+417 LPLFEKPSTLIVT
-430 DPKSIPYMF
+430 EPKSIPYMF

-451 ISSEMEGDEKMIEEQ
+451 ISAEMEGDAKMIEEQ

-478 RGGQKYHAADFD
+478 KGGQKYHAADFD

-505 ALYGKAE
+505 ALFGKAE
-512 VSGLDTSSLQADLS
+512 VQGLDTSSLQADLT

-531 VEAGAVVSEMDGAVC
+531 VEAGAVVSELDESVC

-573 AFCAGESVISG
+573 AFCAGESVLSG
-584 VGRLVGKESN
+584 AGRLVGKESN
-594 RCEAILEMLS
+594 RAEAILEMLS
-604 GLGVQA
+604 GLGVRA
-610 SVVGDELHVVGE
+610 WIAGDDLHVCGE
-622 TLTSRLLNGR
+622 TLTSRLMNGR
-632 LLRGGAFTSRG
+632 MLRGGAFTSRG

-657 ASPAAGSASAGQA
+657 ASSP
-670 PAQAAGLAGPI
+670 LV
-681 TIDDT
+681 IDDT

>member
-12 DEILAILDDP
+12 DEILALLDDP

-93 RFRSACEECG
+93 RYRSACEECG
-103 TEIIRSFHDYAGT
+103 TEIIRSFHDYSGT

-138 IVVTAHTEDDVKR
+138 IVVTAHSADDAAR
-151 VMALYGAGG
+151 VMALYDAGG
-160 FNAHLSAHGGGRDG
+160 PNGR
-174 ARKASDVGSPGAAGV
+174 AMRE
-189 LGAEPPQTGKGLLA
+189 LGAPCGTQSRPLPVADGRGLLA

-221 APFSYAT
+221 APFSYAS
-228 LSDAEATAP
+228 LSDAEATAS

-347 AAINDCP
+347 AAINDRP

-387 PMRVE
+387 PMRVD

-417 LPLFDKPSTLIVT
+417 LPLFDKPSTLIIT

-451 ISSEMEGDEKMIEEQ
+451 ISSEMEGDEKMLEEQ

-490 IEGDWSSAAPFLVAG
+490 VEGDWSSAAPFLVAG
-505 ALYGKAE
+505 ALFGKAE

-657 ASPAAGSASAGQA
+657 AAPAAGSASAGQA
-670 PAQAAGLAGPI
+670 PAQAAGLAEPI

>member
-12 DEILAILDDP
+12 DEILALLDDP

-71 VAIRAGARFADLEVE
+71 VAIRAGARFADLEVD

-103 TEIIRSFHDYAGT
+103 TEIIRSFHDFSGT
-116 PDLEYLQQL
+116 PDLEYLQQV

-138 IVVTAHTEDDVKR
+138 IVVTAHSEDDVKR
-151 VMALYGAGG
+151 VMALYDAGG
-160 FNAHLSAHGGGRDG
+160 PNGR
-174 ARKASDVGSPGAAGV
+174 AMRE
-189 LGAEPPQTGKGLLA
+189 LGAPCGTQSRPLPVADGRGLLA

-210 RDTRIACLKAG
+210 RDTRISCLKAG
-221 APFSYAT
+221 APFSYAS

-247 EVYGSWR
+247 EVYGSWK

-347 AAINDCP
+347 AAINDRP

-657 ASPAAGSASAGQA
+657 AAK
-670 PAQAAGLAGPI
+670 PI